1 MIRHLRWLLLLL
13 AACRGTGGSSN
24 TADSSNRALEL
35 YGAGDFEKAEPEI
48 RKALARDPNDILA
61 LRLLGRIQLFRNRL
75 KEASEALRR
84 AVQVARDDVSAIQDL
99 AAVYYRMDDY
109 APAADLYK
117 ILGEE
122 VLHAKYSALARQIP
136 YVTHWEDEPAI
147 LSFVRR
153 DPLPTVRLRVNGIQ
167 GLFVVDTGAGEVV
180 LDSGFARKVRAKGV
194 GVRTETYAGAME
206 EGYVDDIGLG
216 GVTVRNV
223 PVRIHRLQATGGQE
237 IDGLLGANLLLHFTF
252 TIDYRRDRLILRRPA
267 TPVSKAGTE
276 SPFLI
281 TGERFIVIPGKIDQS
296 LTYLFVSTGISTVP
310 VAPSQGAVW
319 TLANGEPQGYKIAKV
334 EFGPVTLANPAYDTN
349 AFPSGLDTNFGFT
362 IGAALGH
369 EAFRGR
375 VLTFEPERMTVTI
388 E

>member
-1 MIRHLRWLLLLL
+1 MRPARGLLLLL
-13 AACRGTGGSSN
+13 AACGGAGGSSRSV
-24 TADSSNRALEL
+24 DSSNRALEF

-48 RKALARDPNDILA
+48 RKALARDPNDLLA

-75 KEASEALRR
+75 KEASETLRR
-84 AVQVARDDVSAIQDL
+84 AVQVAPDDVAAVQDL
-99 AAVYYRMDDY
+99 ATAYYRMDDY
-109 APAADLYK
+109 VPAADLYR
-117 ILGEE
+117 ILGEG
-122 VLHAKYSALARQIP
+122 VLHAKYSALGRLIP
-136 YVTHWEDEPAI
+136 YVIHWDDEPAI

-153 DPLPTVRLRVNGIQ
+153 DPLPTVRLRVNGIK
-167 GLFVVDTGAGEVV
+167 GLFILDTGSGEVV
-180 LDSGFARKVRAKGV
+180 LDGKFAQKVRAKGV
-194 GVRTETYAGAME
+194 GVRTETFSGAME

-223 PVRIHRLQATGGQE
+223 PVRIHRLPTGGGQE

-252 TIDYRRDRLILRRPA
+252 TVDYRRDRLILHRSA
-267 TPVSKAGTE
+267 APVSKAGAE
-276 SPFLI
+276 SPFLVV
-281 TGERFIVIPGKIDQS
+281 GERFIVVPGKIDGS

-319 TLANGEPQGYKIAKV
+319 TLAGGEPQGYKIAKV
-334 EFGPVTLANPAYDTN
+334 EFGPVTLANPPYDTN
-349 AFPSGLDTNFGFT
+349 AFPSGLDTNYGFT

-375 VLTFEPERMTVTI
+375 VLTFEPERMKLTI